1 MEPQINYAQLCQS
14 LLKDLPGRS
23 KDVLQ
28 RRFGLNQ
35 KERDTLEK
43 IGEEF
48 GITRER
54 VRQIQEKAIQQIKE
68 TKKDLLK
75 KPFAALASAFK
86 KSGGIK
92 REDVALEELGG
103 SNYQNQIFFLLN
115 LSPEFVRHSETKD
128 LHPFWSIDDNAVTA
142 TTNEISNFVNYLT
155 DKKQLVTLTDYKP
168 KTLQNNVFKSAIN
181 LSRSVAKNA
190 DGLYG
195 LIDWPEVNPKNIK
208 DKAYL
213 ILKKESKPLHFS
225 YIYSSITNGSQE
237 EAKKVL
243 LQSVHNELIRN
254 PEFVLIGRGI
264 YALKEWGYKPG
275 WVKDILVQTLQTSSK
290 PMPKDEL
297 ISQVMNQRQVK
308 KSTILLN
315 LSDKKFFA
323 KDKEGNYTL
332 KC

>member
-168 KTLQNNVFKSAIN
+168 KTLQNNIFKSAIN

>member
-1 MEPQINYAQLCQS
+1 MEPQINYAQLCQA

-75 KPFAALASAFK
+75 KPFANLVSAFK

-92 REDVALEELGG
+92 REDTALEELGG
-103 SNYQNQIFFLLN
+103 SNYQNQVFFLLN
-115 LSPEFVRHSETKD
+115 LCSEFNRHSETKD
-128 LHPFWSIDDNAVTA
+128 LHPFWSIDDNAVI
-142 TTNEISNFVNYLT
+142 TTNNEIASFVNYLT
-155 DKKQLVTLTDYKP
+155 EKKQLVTLADYKP
-168 KTLQNNVFKSAIN
+168 KTLQPNVFKSTIN

-213 ILKKESKPLHFS
+213 ILKKETKPLHFS
-225 YIYSSITNGSQE
+225 YIYSSITNGPAQE
-237 EAKKVL
+237 NKKVL

-275 WVKDILVQTLQTSSK
+275 WVKDILVQTLQNSTK
-290 PMPKDEL
+290 PLPKEEL
-297 ISQVMNQRQVK
+297 ISQVMDQRQVK

>member
-168 KTLQNNVFKSAIN
+168 KTLQNNIFKSAIN

-213 ILKKESKPLHFS
+213 ILKKENKPLHFS
-225 YIYSSITNGSQE
+225 YIYSSITGGSQE